1 MVISQ
6 KYIPIIIVITEQNW
20 TLIYAI
26 FLLFFMDENICSICN
41 KKISGHSKEEWIK
54 CLKAEDDAMLDKIR
68 KHYDK

>member
-1 MVISQ
+1 MAISQ

-20 TLIYAI
+20 TLIYALI
-26 FLLFFMDENICSICN
+26 LLFFMDENICSICN

-68 KHYDK
+68 KHYDR